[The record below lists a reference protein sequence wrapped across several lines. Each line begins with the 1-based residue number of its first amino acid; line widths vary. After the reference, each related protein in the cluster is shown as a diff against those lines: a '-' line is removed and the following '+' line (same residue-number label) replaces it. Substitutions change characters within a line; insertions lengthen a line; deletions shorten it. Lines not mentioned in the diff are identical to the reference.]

1 MSNIKPCPVKRELFE
16 ECCWKT
22 ALFLFE
28 EDWTWRDKY
37 DPEEELRF
45 DLHPEEAAA
54 VCELSPPTFKLRA
67 KQFLYP
73 EKFGALPDEFFNG
86 VTKHKTKPMK
96 AGAYHSKGQTSIYAE
111 ARRRIDAE
119 KAEIERLRIKDASEL
134 PKL

>member
-37 DPEEELRF
+37 DPDEELRF
-45 DLHPEEAAA
+45 DLHPDEAAA
-54 VCELSPPTFKLRA
+54 VCELSPPTFRLRA

-73 EKFGALPDEFFNG
+73 EKFGELSDEFFNG
-86 VTKHKTKPMK
+86 TAKYKPRPIKEGSYNAAGHERYLAARK
-96 AGAYHSKGQTSIYAE
+96 A
-111 ARRRIDAE
+111 IDAQ

-134 PKL
+134 PTL

>member
-37 DPEEELRF
+37 DPDEELRF
-45 DLHPEEAAA
+45 DLHPDEAAA
-54 VCELSPPTFKLRA
+54 VCELSPPTFRLRA

-73 EKFGALPDEFFNG
+73 EKFGELPDEFFNG

-96 AGAYHSKGQTSIYAE
+96 EGAYHSKGQTSRYAE
-111 ARRRIDAE
+111 ARRMIDAQ

-134 PKL
+134 PTL